1 LPRQAATASKVRR
14 LIVQIATENPTWGY
28 RRIHDELIGLGHH
41 RHGTAVPLL
50 PPVLHRRRHP

>member
-1 LPRQAATASKVRR
+1 